1 MEQALEKDIE
11 TGLGHSAIDQ
21 VGKIEQNDLEPIA
34 LKHRHGSPK
43 DLYGMWIG
51 SNTNY
56 VVMLNGVLM
65 ITLGLS
71 FKQAIWAIL
80 IGNLL
85 GCAVL
90 GMASIMGPRTG
101 TAGIATSRAPFG
113 HLGALLPTFISTLS
127 VLGWFSINSVVATM
141 GLQEL
146 FKLAGAPD
154 TQWLMWICLAIVLVG
169 EITLAIYGHA
179 TIIKAEQWLAI
190 VLAIMFIGLFCF
202 MVPNM
207 DWNFA
212 STIVEGDGV
221 TSWGT
226 WLLAMGIIFSYPIS
240 WTNFASDY
248 SRYFHPDVSWKKVA
262 LYAGGG
268 QFTALMLTE
277 FVGIALGVV
286 MMSTLGSLPDDP
298 VSMLPQ
304 LLPSWF
310 FAIFMIAVI
319 FGCVAT
325 NVPNGYTAGLSL
337 LALRIPLKRVQGVL
351 VIGAFTL
358 IFRILTLLYGQ
369 FFGLYEQ
376 WLIYIIIWT
385 CPWITIVLA
394 DYFMRGAN
402 YNTVELMNWG
412 KGEYWYKSG
421 VFWPALISFIIGMGV
436 SLIFTN
442 SALYASP
449 LMMNTFGG
457 ADLSYFAGILVTLV
471 IYYFWAKNDP
481 AYARARALGKSIYLE
496 D

>member
-1 MEQALEKDIE
+1 MGQVLEKDTE
-11 TGLGHSAIDQ
+11 THLGHSAIDQ

-43 DLYGMWIG
+43 DLFGMWIG

-71 FKQAIWAIL
+71 FTQAIWAIL
-80 IGNLL
+80 IGNIM

-101 TAGIATSRAPFG
+101 TAGIATSRASFG
-113 HLGALLPTFISTLS
+113 QLGALLPTFISTLS

-146 FKLAGAPD
+146 FKMAGAPD

-179 TIIKAEQWLAI
+179 TIIKAEQWLAVI
-190 VLAIMFIGLFCF
+190 LAIMFVGLFFF

-207 DWNFA
+207 DWHFA

-268 QFTALMLTE
+268 QFTALVLTE
-277 FVGIALGVV
+277 FVGIVLGVV
-286 MMSTLGSLPDDP
+286 MISSLGSLPSDP

-337 LALRIPLKRVQGVL
+337 LALRIPLTRVQGVL

-358 IFRILTLLYGQ
+358 IFRIVTLLYGQ
-369 FFGLYEQ
+369 FFGLYQQ
-376 WLIYIIIWT
+376 WLVYILIWT

-394 DYFMRGAN
+394 DYFMRRGN
-402 YNTVELMNWG
+402 YNTVDLMKWG
-412 KGEYWYKSG
+412 EGDYWYNGG
-421 VFWPALISFIIGMGV
+421 VFWPALISFVAGMGI
-436 SLIFTN
+436 SLVFTN

-449 LMMNTFGG
+449 LMINTFGG
-457 ADLSYFAGILVTLV
+457 ADLSYFVGILLTLL
-471 IYYFWAKNDP
+471 IYYFWTRNHPTYSK
-481 AYARARALGKSIYLE
+481 ARAMGKSIYLE

>member
-1 MEQALEKDIE
+1 MEEAIKKDY
-11 TGLGHSAIDQ
+11 SMIDQ
-21 VGKIEQNDLEPIA
+21 VGKVEQNDLEPIA
-34 LKHRHGSPK
+34 LKYRHGKPR

-80 IGNLL
+80 IGNIL

-101 TAGIATSRAPFG
+101 TAGIATSRTSFG

-146 FKLAGAPD
+146 FKMAGAPD
-154 TQWLMWICLAIVLVG
+154 TQWLMWLCLAIVLVG

-190 VLAIMFIGLFCF
+190 VLAIMFVGLFF
-202 MVPNM
+202 FVTPHM

-212 STIVEGDGV
+212 STVVEGPGV

-248 SRYFHPDVSWKKVA
+248 SRYFEPNVSWKKVA
-262 LYAGGG
+262 LFAGGG
-268 QFTALMLTE
+268 QFTALLLTE
-277 FVGIALGVV
+277 FIGIVLGVV
-286 MMSTLGSLPDDP
+286 MMSSLGAMPDDP
-298 VSMLPQ
+298 VSFLPQ

-351 VIGAFTL
+351 VIGLFTL
-358 IFRILTLLYGQ
+358 IFRIITLLYGQ
-369 FFGLYEQ
+369 FFSLYEE

-385 CPWITIVLA
+385 CPWITIVLV
-394 DYFMRGAN
+394 DYFLRGGN
-402 YNTVELMNWG
+402 YNSIEIMKWG
-412 KGEYWYKSG
+412 EGEYWYNGG
-421 VFWPALISFIIGMGV
+421 VFWPGVITFILGMGV
-436 SLIFTN
+436 SLAFTN

-449 LMMNTFGG
+449 LMVNSFGG
-457 ADLSYFAGILVTLV
+457 ADLSYFAGILVSLV
-471 IYYFWAKNDP
+471 IFYLWAKNHP
-481 AYARARALGKSIYLE
+481 TYSNARSMGKSVFPE